1 MINNNKLF
9 IYLAASLSMIIPVPG
24 RVVFCVYIL
33 VLFNLIVFLSTL
45 FNHGITLLGFEKY
58 KIGFV
63 AIESIAITIF
73 FKQLIVFICPLIA
86 LNLSFILY
94 FPAITSTF
102 LILFM
107 PDDSNSLKN
116 NIVSKMKISLLISV
130 IVFVIQF
137 LRDIIGFGTLTLPS
151 WKKIITIQLPVFF
164 ENISLGT
171 FVATIPGCFV
181 LIGIILLVF
190 IQLKKEEN
198 KE

>member
-116 NIVSKMKISLLISV
+116 NIVSKMKITLLISV
-130 IVFVIQF
+130 IVFALSDSTQSI
-137 LRDIIGFGTLTLPS
+137 LEPS
-151 WKKIITIQLPVFF
+151 SLYKICSLFF
-164 ENISLGT
+164 
-171 FVATIPGCFV
+171 
-181 LIGIILLVF
+181 
-190 IQLKKEEN
+190 
-198 KE
+198 